1 MNNQYH
7 RLTLAEREQISQG
20 LWADES
26 FGQIAIRINR
36 NPSTISREVKRS
48 VKKKRRSYSA
58 IKAQIKTD
66 LNKKKR
72 GRKKKLENNAALK
85 EYIYDGLKQ
94 EWSPEEIAKRIKLEY
109 SDDMT
114 MRISHETIYQHLYCL
129 PRGELK
135 KELMKSLRQERK
147 YRQSRKN
154 AHYRRQRIPDIISIS
169 ERPKEAEGRIVPG
182 HWEGDLLIGKG
193 RSSALGTLVE
203 RTTRLTL
210 LVPLTT
216 KDAFAVRASF
226 AGAFKRIPKQFTKT
240 LTYDRG
246 SEMSQ
251 HKLFTEQTKIQV
263 YFADPYSPWQRGT
276 NENTNGL
283 IRQYFPKGRTDFKQ
297 VSLSAIREAERRLNS
312 RPRKTLGFYTPSEK
326 FYELITGEKIALET

>member
-114 MRISHETIYQHLYCL
+114 MRISHETIYQYLYCL

-169 ERPKEAEGRIVPG
+169 E
-182 HWEGDLLIGKG
+182 
-193 RSSALGTLVE
+193 
-203 RTTRLTL
+203 
-210 LVPLTT
+210 
-216 KDAFAVRASF
+216 
-226 AGAFKRIPKQFTKT
+226 
-240 LTYDRG
+240 
-246 SEMSQ
+246 
-251 HKLFTEQTKIQV
+251 
-263 YFADPYSPWQRGT
+263 
-276 NENTNGL
+276 
-283 IRQYFPKGRTDFKQ
+283 
-297 VSLSAIREAERRLNS
+297 
-312 RPRKTLGFYTPSEK
+312 
-326 FYELITGEKIALET
+326 